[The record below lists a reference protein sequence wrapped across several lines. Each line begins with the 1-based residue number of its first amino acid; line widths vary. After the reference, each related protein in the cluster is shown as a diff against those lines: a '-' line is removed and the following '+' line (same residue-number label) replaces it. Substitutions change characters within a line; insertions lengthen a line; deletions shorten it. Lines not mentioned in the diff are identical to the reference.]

1 MFSLP
6 ALEHKLVVYISSE
19 NFNQP
24 FDLEDIPVIT
34 KEESEAQALLTLK
47 TAYTPDPIAKA
58 ATSKASVT
66 ESVMATSQNL
76 TNALAQVPEF
86 KDFGPV
92 LKTSVTPIELT
103 EKETEY
109 AVTAHK
115 HIFKDHIVLQVHS
128 LTPSLNNSLL
138 YQIRFRILFLRMYL
152 CFQLLMMNISSKI
165 LLFRLQ
171 LSQMIS
177 LQQYMYPFPDP
188 VQQALTRQIS
198 AMS

>member
-34 KEESEAQALLTLK
+34 KEESDAQALLTLK
-47 TAYTPDPIAKA
+47 TAYTPDPSAKA
-58 ATSKASVT
+58 ATSKASATT
-66 ESVMATSQNL
+66 ESVMATSQQL
-76 TNALAQVPEF
+76 TNALAHVPEF

-109 AVTAHK
+109 AVIAHK

-128 LTPSLNNSLL
+128 LTTL
-138 YQIRFRILFLRMYL
+138 
-152 CFQLLMMNISSKI
+152 
-165 LLFRLQ
+165 
-171 LSQMIS
+171 
-177 LQQYMYPFPDP
+177 
-188 VQQALTRQIS
+188 
-198 AMS
+198 